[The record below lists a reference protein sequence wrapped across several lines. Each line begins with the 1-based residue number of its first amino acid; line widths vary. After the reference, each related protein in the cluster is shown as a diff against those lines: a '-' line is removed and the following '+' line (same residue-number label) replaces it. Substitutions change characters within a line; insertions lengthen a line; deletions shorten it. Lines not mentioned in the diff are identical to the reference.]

1 MGLWVILPNSNA
13 LKYSV
18 SDPNCSLNWP
28 GIRLTFGWIIKPF
41 SRSINYHFPGRS
53 IINNN
58 HFTGHSSHRG
68 CPWSVSR
75 IASFAP
81 PLGPLEGSRQ
91 DWPIVLIDQRFLD
104 IRPWPGEILVWYGID
119 LGRVECVTTACGL
132 RCADIFI
139 ILAFTSSVH
148 HVVSDLICFIPHFHH
163 DQRKRG
169 EIDQVDGASRR
180 AGCYKRPSACRG
192 KHGDNLHQT

>member
-28 GIRLTFGWIIKPF
+28 GIRLTFRWIIKPF

-68 CPWSVSR
+68 IGFQDRFIRSATRAPRRIPTGLANRFNWSAVSR
-75 IASFAP
+75 HQAVAGGNPGVIWHWSGEGGMCYDCLWFEMCRYFGLYLLLGTTCGFWFDLLHSSFS
-81 PLGPLEGSRQ
+81 SRWEKKGWN
-91 DWPIVLIDQRFLD
+91 WPSWWF
-104 IRPWPGEILVWYGID
+104 
-119 LGRVECVTTACGL
+119 
-132 RCADIFI
+132 
-139 ILAFTSSVH
+139 
-148 HVVSDLICFIPHFHH
+148 
-163 DQRKRG
+163 
-169 EIDQVDGASRR
+169 
-180 AGCYKRPSACRG
+180 
-192 KHGDNLHQT
+192 